1 MAEPRSQL
9 PASVASIFTEGA
21 STHFVE
27 RELADSLR
35 KLTVRRLRIAGALY
49 AGVHLLFFVALVVFA
64 GGLLVEELA
73 RRALIIS
80 ISLTFSAL
88 TYVPRLERHAE
99 TLAEALTLIT
109 AAYLLLFVLE
119 WGVSSG
125 TEGLVLLL
133 VCTGLLFPFT
143 AGRMLRVAVCVTAGY
158 IMAALSVLKA
168 GEASWLFSGI
178 AYVGSAGAIAY
189 VGTQLSHALRAEE
202 LRARLELGIQRDNAD
217 QLLLNILP
225 RPIIER
231 LKKDKSAIAQNF
243 SEATVLFA
251 DIVGFTPMSAK
262 VSPTQLIALLNEI
275 FSQFDALTEKF
286 GLEKIKTIGDAY
298 MVAGG
303 LPTPRGDHVEA
314 VARLAIAMRDTV
326 ESFVTPSGDP
336 LQLRIGIH
344 TGPVAAGVIGTKKFT
359 YDLWGDTVNRAAR
372 MESHG
377 EPGTIQIS
385 ERVADALRSQFEVEP
400 RGTISIKGKGEMRAF
415 VLAGAHRKITSLY
428 PEPDD

>member
-1 MAEPRSQL
+1 MEPQSQL
-9 PASVASIFTEGA
+9 PPSVASIFTEGA
-21 STHFVE
+21 SKQFIDD
-27 RELADSLR
+27 ELAENLQE
-35 KLTVRRLRIAGALY
+35 LTLRRLRIAGALY
-49 AGVHLLFFVALVVFA
+49 AGVHLLFFVSLVVFA

-73 RRALIIS
+73 RRSLIIS

-88 TYVPRLERHAE
+88 TYVPRLERHAGA
-99 TLAEALTLIT
+99 LAEALTLIT

-143 AGRMLRVAVCVTAGY
+143 ARRMLRIALLTAAGY
-158 IMAALSVLKA
+158 VVSALYVLKA
-168 GEASWLFSGI
+168 GEGGWLFSGM
-178 AYVGSAGAIAY
+178 AYVASAGAVAFL
-189 VGTQLSHALRAEE
+189 GTKLSYALRAEE
-202 LRARLELGIQRDNAD
+202 LRARLEMGIQRDNAD

-225 RPIIER
+225 QPIIER
-231 LKKDKSAIAQNF
+231 LKKDKGAIAQNF
-243 SEATVLFA
+243 NEATVLFA
-251 DIVGFTPMSAK
+251 DIVGFTPLSAK
-262 VSPTQLIALLNEI
+262 ITTTELLRLLNDV
-275 FSQFDALTEKF
+275 FSKFDALTETF

-314 VARLAIAMRDTV
+314 VARLALAMREVV
-326 ESFVTPSGDP
+326 ETFVTPTGDP
-336 LQLRIGIH
+336 LQIRIGIH

-359 YDLWGDTVNRAAR
+359 YDLWGDTVNLAAR

-377 EPGTIQIS
+377 EPGTIQIT

-400 RGTISIKGKGEMRAF
+400 RGTITIKGKGEMQTF
-415 VLAGAHRKITSLY
+415 VLGGAHRKVTSLY